1 MDILL
6 ISGIILLTAISTV
19 LVWLNLPGTF
29 LLLSAAFLMGLYTD
43 FQIIT
48 KNILFLALAICILL
62 EIIEFLLITVTVKLY
77 GGKNSSAFLSI
88 IGGFAGAIIGSFLL
102 PIIGTFIGLIAGSY
116 FITYQNERKTGK
128 TKQEAARIARS
139 STLGYIASKG
149 LKTLAMLIFI
159 LTVLSAIQ

>member
-6 ISGIILLTAISTV
+6 ISGIIFSAAISTV

-29 LLLSAAFLMGLYTD
+29 LLLSTAFLMGFYTD

-48 KNILFLALAICILL
+48 TNMLFIALAICISL
-62 EIIEFLLITVTVKLY
+62 EIIEFLLIAVTVKLY
-77 GGKNSSAFLSI
+77 GGKSSSAFLSI

-116 FITYQNERKTGK
+116 LITYQNELKTGK
-128 TKQEAARIARS
+128 TKQKAARIAGS
-139 STLGYIASKG
+139 SILGYIASKG
-149 LKTLAMLIFI
+149 LKTLAILIFI
-159 LTVLSAIQ
+159 LTVLPVIQ